1 MNISL
6 AVPSVAQSVSFSVLT
21 TEDVRRISVKQITN
35 PVLLDDLN
43 RPNVG
48 GLYDPALGPVY
59 KQDIC
64 VTCRQTYFSCPGHF
78 ATCLF
83 CHHFKLPRA
92 ELLKYVAKLRLLEH
106 GMLDAALALNDLHM
120 KPKNKDPISGDEIET
135 ETLEAFEQRVQAFVQ
150 LNLLRASGSRDNY
163 KHSLVFQA
171 RKDLIQDVLK
181 TSLIN
186 KCQNSGCG
194 ANGYTFRKEGA
205 HKNEKRQRSAR
216 LATTV
221 TVWLNKSDVVTVD
234 GSDSDTGESELEGG
248 DPTFSDQESGGH
260 PQREQKNADSVT
272 NDRTKKSRTHEEC
285 RAHLRLLFTNER
297 TLCSLMFGRHGPL
310 SPVTNGLSVASAD
323 MFFMDVVPVSPTR
336 FRPPAM
342 MGETLLENPH
352 NSLLAKVLTTS
363 YRLRDLNAELRA
375 VSVKSSSYSVHCL
388 ATLVQLQVD
397 VNSFIDSGKNP
408 VKLRNGKLPPPGIK
422 QILEKKEGLF
432 RMHMM
437 GKRVNYAA
445 RSVIS
450 PDVNIEPNEIG
461 VPPVFARKLTFPEPV
476 TPVNFHEMRQLVI
489 NGPKIYPGATIVEFE
504 DGHQIYLDKL
514 TVEQRTAI
522 ANQLLTPPD
531 GGRSNRHRFTT
542 RTTAI
547 NKKVFR
553 HLRDGDMLILN
564 RQPTL
569 HKPSMMAHR
578 ARVLHGEKTIRMH
591 YANCG
596 PSLEHAMCTHVL
608 EENEVARAEA
618 MLIAN
623 TDNQYLVPTS
633 GKPLRGLI
641 QDHVVAGVWM
651 TNLETFFTREEY
663 FQLLYGSLKPE
674 EYSAYD
680 NGCLLTLPPAIWKP
694 RALWTG
700 KQIISTVLLN
710 ITPSNTE
717 GLNLNAKAKV
727 PSAAWGKG
735 SSEDQSFSVALLTKS
750 AFGASDFGL
759 VHSVYELYG
768 ADVAG
773 RLLGIL
779 SRLFTKF
786 LQHRAFTCRID
797 DLALADKGNAKRAE
811 LLRGGEHLGTEG
823 AMDNF
828 PSLNDLSPEEK
839 PEASRLDMTVKS
851 RLRELTKS
859 IADAVMPHGLLR
871 KFPHNNMQMMT
882 QSGAKGSVVNAQ
894 QISCVLGQ
902 QELEGRRVPVMV
914 SGKTL
919 PSFKAFET
927 KAIAGGYVASRFLT
941 GIRPQEFFFHCM
953 AGREGLIDTAVKTSR
968 SGYLQRS
975 LIKHLEGI
983 RVHYDNTV
991 RGSDGSVYQFH
1002 YGGDALDVTRQKHLC
1017 QFTFMAQNMKALID
1031 RYRPRDAID
1040 VLDDEQARKYT
1051 KSVLK
1056 ASKEI
1061 RAGEDLSKRDRMP
1074 TPMELFSPARF
1085 LGSTSEKFAERLNDY
1100 IKSNPDNLLKSK
1112 SDVLAVRRR
1121 HALRSANDFRLM
1133 MMFKYLRSLV
1143 DPGEAVGL
1151 LAGQG
1156 VGEPSTQM
1164 TLNTF
1169 HFAGHGAANVTLGI
1183 PRVPKTPSMT
1193 ITIAK
1198 GVSVDRADAFARR
1211 ASRVTISQVVDKV
1224 SINNQARRKQFTIDI
1239 EFYPEEEYR
1248 AEFEVSPPQLVGALG
1263 TRFSLILK
1271 HEIQVEMRK
1280 LAADL
1285 KSQIADLG
1293 KGRAAPRGEE
1303 GTSAAAGEE
1312 DADAE
1317 EPPTRRD
1324 DDEDSEVGDGDA
1336 SREKRHRQKQQQTS
1350 YESDEDEDEDE
1361 DGDGDVNLEP
1371 LEVGLEAGHTS
1382 GAVGAAVELEKQPRK
1397 KAGLREVVQRAEQAF
1412 LENFAN
1418 ATAFKFTPSGC
1429 KIELEFGSDLPK
1441 LLLVGI
1447 VERTCTKTVVREIPG
1462 IADCF
1467 RVKEA
1472 SKDGL
1477 VKITTN
1483 GSSLRGLWEFA
1494 CATEEPLIEEDD
1506 VYSNDI
1512 YSILMTYG
1520 IEMARAAIVQEISG
1534 VFGVY
1539 NIEVDI
1545 RHLELIADYM
1555 TFEGDYKPFNRKGMS
1570 MHPSPLLKAS
1580 FETTGAFLS
1589 DATLHGDFDDLQ
1601 TPSSNLVVGRP
1612 GLSGTGVF
1620 DVVTRSQLPMSIMS
1634 PPRPVLA
1641 DLPLDLILNP
1651 NSDHP
1656 TRGLNRSISLTGS
1669 KRSRSPS
1676 LARSIFSPAKRRI
1689 LEQEGLILTSRS
1701 RLRTSTSIH
1710 SLSRA
1715 LLHASD
1721 DLKHLPA
1728 PSFAKGDAPLPT
1740 PIHPDLLDPPSP
1752 REPRRSSPR
1761 LSASPNS
1768 KSCSSATTTPTRTS
1782 PRKSHPQ
1789 TTTAG
1794 SSSSSSRPVRHTMV
1808 PREMPPPPDRRS
1820 VHYPGFDVHQDTH
1833 IALPCTRSMTRAR
1846 EEAARAQE
1854 GEAAKENVRPAA
1866 GAIPCKSSK
1875 AKGDMAPRRSARL
1888 RASNTHRH
1896 SPPQGAFV
1904 LDMRGREHRRSA
1916 LYGVSLKV

>member
-78 ATCLF
+78 GHIDLPAPVFHPLFMNHMYILLRATCLF

-106 GMLDAALALNDLHM
+106 GMLDAAMALNDLHM
-120 KPKNKDPISGDEIET
+120 KPKRKDPISGDEIET

-186 KCQNSGCG
+186 KCQNPGCG
-194 ANGYTFRKEGA
+194 ANGYTFRKEEHTKVIEYDLAPKMKKG
-205 HKNEKRQRSAR
+205 NEALGLRRR
-216 LATTV
+216 
-221 TVWLNKSDVVTVD
+221 DVLMSLSRERMAKQEGRGHID
-234 GSDSDTGESELEGG
+234 GSDSDTGESEPEGG
-248 DPTFSDQESGGH
+248 DPMFSDEENGGR
-260 PQREQKNADSVT
+260 PQREENPESAT
-272 NDRTKKSRTHEEC
+272 NGRIKKTRARGERVMVPEEC
-285 RAHLRLLFTNER
+285 RAHLRLLFANER

-310 SPVTNGLSVASAD
+310 SPVTNGLSIASAD

-336 FRPPAM
+336 FRPPAI
-342 MGETLLENPH
+342 MGETVLENPH
-352 NSLLAKVLTTS
+352 NSLLAKALTTS

-375 VSVKSSSYSVHCL
+375 VSVKSSSYSDDARRKL
-388 ATLVQLQVD
+388 LGTLLETLVQLQVD

-408 VKLRNGKLPPPGIK
+408 AKLRNGKLPPPGIK
-422 QILEKKEGLF
+422 QVLEKKEGLF

-531 GGRSNRHRFTT
+531 GGRSDRRRFTT

-591 YANCG
+591 YANW
-596 PSLEHAMCTHVL
+596 SNIEFCTDLL

-618 MLIAN
+618 MFIAN

-641 QDHVVAGVWM
+641 QDHVVAG
-651 TNLETFFTREEY
+651 
-663 FQLLYGSLKPE
+663 LLYGSLKPE

-680 NGCLLTLPPAIWKP
+680 NGCLQTLPPAIWKP

-700 KQIISTVLLN
+700 KQIISTILLN

-735 SSEDQSFSVALLTKS
+735 SSEDQVIFMNGELLCGTLDKS

-811 LLRGGEHLGTEG
+811 LLRGGENLGTEG

-828 PSLNDLSPEEK
+828 PSLNDLSSEEK
-839 PEASRLDMTVKS
+839 PAALVQLLREVLRDDEKMAGLDMTVKS

-894 QISCVLGQ
+894 QISCALGQ

-1002 YGGDALDVTRQKHLC
+1002 YGGDALDVTRQKHLY

-1061 RAGEDLSKRDRMP
+1061 KTGEDLSKRDRMA

-1183 PRVPKTPSMT
+1183 PRLREIVMTASRVPKTPSMT

-1198 GVSVDRADAFARR
+1198 GVSVDQADAFARR

-1224 SINNQARRKQFTIDI
+1224 NNQARRKQFTIDI
-1239 EFYPEEEYR
+1239 S
-1248 AEFEVSPPQLVGALG
+1248 FEVSPLQL
-1263 TRFSLILK
+1263 
-1271 HEIQVEMRK
+1271 VEMRK

-1303 GTSAAAGEE
+1303 GTSAAAGVGEE

-1350 YESDEDEDEDE
+1350 YESDEDEDED
-1361 DGDGDVNLEP
+1361 GDGDVNLEP

-1382 GAVGAAVELEKQPRK
+1382 GTVGVAVELENLQPRK
-1397 KAGLREVVQRAEQAF
+1397 KDGPREAF

-1429 KIELEFGSDLPK
+1429 KIELEFGSDFPK

-1477 VKITTN
+1477 IKITTN

-1494 CATEEPLIEEDD
+1494 CATEEPLIE
-1506 VYSNDI
+1506 
-1512 YSILMTYG
+1512 
-1520 IEMARAAIVQEISG
+1520 MARAAIVREISG

-1620 DVVTRSQLPMSIMS
+1620 DVVTR
-1634 PPRPVLA
+1634 VY
-1641 DLPLDLILNP
+1641 N
-1651 NSDHP
+1651 
-1656 TRGLNRSISLTGS
+1656 
-1669 KRSRSPS
+1669 
-1676 LARSIFSPAKRRI
+1676 
-1689 LEQEGLILTSRS
+1689 
-1701 RLRTSTSIH
+1701 
-1710 SLSRA
+1710 
-1715 LLHASD
+1715 
-1721 DLKHLPA
+1721 
-1728 PSFAKGDAPLPT
+1728 
-1740 PIHPDLLDPPSP
+1740 
-1752 REPRRSSPR
+1752 
-1761 LSASPNS
+1761 
-1768 KSCSSATTTPTRTS
+1768 
-1782 PRKSHPQ
+1782 
-1789 TTTAG
+1789 
-1794 SSSSSSRPVRHTMV
+1794 
-1808 PREMPPPPDRRS
+1808 
-1820 VHYPGFDVHQDTH
+1820 
-1833 IALPCTRSMTRAR
+1833 
-1846 EEAARAQE
+1846 
-1854 GEAAKENVRPAA
+1854 
-1866 GAIPCKSSK
+1866 
-1875 AKGDMAPRRSARL
+1875 
-1888 RASNTHRH
+1888 
-1896 SPPQGAFV
+1896 
-1904 LDMRGREHRRSA
+1904 
-1916 LYGVSLKV
+1916 